1 MLVTLFQDP
10 SPIFLSPKRVNSRKN
25 ENSFKPHC
33 QQLLNRVWYGEF
45 AYFRCIPGILK
56 FSLAFFLG
64 LMWPV
69 WSLSYI
75 FLPRTDIGRVIN
87 TPIFQ
92 YVCATASYVTFLI
105 MLSLWMVSKYGFVTN
120 ICVSPT
126 FSSPKVIKELRNHK
140 VLLFIRIQI
149 DQDLILSCS
158 IMVLLFGY
166 SACYGMMSRHG
177 SRLLWRQ
184 QVLKSVEFL

>member
-1 MLVTLFQDP
+1 MTEFQRR
-10 SPIFLSPKRVNSRKN
+10 SPIFLSPKCVTEVF

-105 MLSLWMVSKYGFVTN
+105 MLSLWMVLRWCKL
-120 ICVSPT
+120 SPT
-126 FSSPKVIKELRNHK
+126 FLSPTGATNTEELRNHK

-158 IMVLLFGY
+158 IMV
-166 SACYGMMSRHG
+166 
-177 SRLLWRQ
+177 
-184 QVLKSVEFL
+184 